1 MMFLRLIVDMVKVH
15 LEDLDFAETRAIG
28 WKLLLLAT
36 IAAEIKTTNLL
47 R

>member
-1 MMFLRLIVDMVKVH
+1 MFLRLIVDMVKVH
-15 LEDLDFAETRAIG
+15 LKDLDFAETRAIG